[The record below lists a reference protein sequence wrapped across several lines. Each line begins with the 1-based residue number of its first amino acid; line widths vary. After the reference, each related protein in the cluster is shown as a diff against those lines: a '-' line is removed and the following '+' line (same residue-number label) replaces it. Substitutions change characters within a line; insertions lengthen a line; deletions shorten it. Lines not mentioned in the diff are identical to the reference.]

1 MSNKKETCPELSA
14 EQVQELR
21 QRRRKARRK
30 RAGVVIDRIFGF
42 LMATVIVVGLACLGL
57 EYVLVKGPSPALR
70 DTFVMTMLET
80 RRFGFIPRI
89 FLTQQEVEEIRALK
103 SVHQNVDFDPTL
115 IQIASE
121 NEGEENPAQPLDGQS
136 TGSPYGL
143 VDEDGD
149 GLILEEVHG
158 RGFSGYMLI
167 VLDPTRVVLGF
178 SPDDLGIRGYT
189 VAEFAEKFG
198 AVAAV
203 NGGGF
208 YDPSG
213 MGNGSIPEH
222 LVVKDGVIYCGDRG
236 IGSGFVGLD
245 DKGFLHVGLSS
256 SQEVR
261 DKNIQHGC
269 GYGPILVVNGEPMD
283 EASLSSGL
291 NPRTAIG
298 QRSDGAILLLV
309 IDGRRA
315 TSLGASYKDLAE
327 QMLAFGAINA
337 GNLDGGSS
345 SLMWMDGG
353 YINNT
358 AAVIGVR
365 PIPTAFLVMP

>member
-1 MSNKKETCPELSA
+1 MEESQSVKPRLGFKRVLLRILCVLLVTVLLLCAFLYGVIFMVCRGPSETARNQFVLSVRETSA
-14 EQVQELR
+14 
-21 QRRRKARRK
+21 
-30 RAGVVIDRIFGF
+30 IGF
-42 LMATVIVVGLACLGL
+42 LANL
-57 EYVLVKGPSPALR
+57 VLSS
-70 DTFVMTMLET
+70 
-80 RRFGFIPRI
+80 
-89 FLTQQEVEEIRALK
+89 EEIAAIEARPVEVVVETDTSLVEINA
-103 SVHQNVDFDPTL
+103 
-115 IQIASE
+115 AA
-121 NEGEENPAQPLDGQS
+121 GEQGPVADGW
-136 TGSPYGL
+136 GY

-149 GLILEEVHG
+149 GLILVPVAGE
-158 RGFSGYMLI
+158 SYTGYMLI